1 MRNAHAKL
9 RQGTVLLLA
18 MLLVAL
24 VATACG
30 VGGTPE
36 STPEPTPTDTPQ
48 PLIDVDLKSFALTLD
63 DLPPGFYL
71 EEEMSESDSYE
82 VVFMN
87 TEPVEGGIA
96 HVIQRIRILESVDA
110 AQNDFA
116 SPPEWAPP
124 DAKPVSGPELG
135 DESLCIS
142 FTVDLP
148 EPVHIQTNEG
158 DFDVDYLGCHFVSFR
173 VRNVVA
179 IVGADWFGSGSV
191 DTVVELATTAEE
203 KLREIGTEAK

>member
-9 RQGTVLLLA
+9 RQGTVFLLA

-36 STPEPTPTDTPQ
+36 STPEPTPTNTPQ
-48 PLIDVDLKSFALTLD
+48 PLIDGDPKSFALTLD

-71 EEEMSESDSYE
+71 EGEEPESDSYE

-87 TEPVEGGIA
+87 TEAVEGGIA

-116 SPPEWAPP
+116 SPEWAPP
-124 DAKPVSGPELG
+124 DAKRVSGPELG
-135 DESLCIS
+135 DESLCFS

-148 EPVHIQTNEG
+148 EPAHIQTNEG

-173 VRNVVA
+173 VRNVVV
-179 IVGADWFGSGSV
+179 IVGTDWLGSGSV

-203 KLREIGTEAK
+203 KLRGIAAEVK